1 LMFGTPLAV
10 TAAFDDD
17 LARYTE
23 MKTVLS
29 LLLHHLCDKECAM
42 LLRSTNSADSG
53 NVFGDPLYHSND
65 QTFILMAEEVP
76 GQHLLSLGLDS
87 SQSINGLA
95 KTISPSEAMLF
106 RYATS
111 EQVIDLSRS
120 DVVGKLEE
128 NKESL
133 KQLSEYVESSLDFLE
148 SNAVNPL
155 LIAPSKGEQ
164 IKMGEKLVV
173 ETSQAGT
180 QQESKKDHWDDNA
193 GVGSKEPA
201 VYESSNEEMEER
213 SDLDSIW
220 NDTNRVG
227 ARVGCKASL
236 VDESSYEKIDK
247 QPQDNKEEHFLM
259 RLGGGSNNKNGVV
272 ACSRGDNKD
281 HDSELLSEPEDE
293 NRCFDYDA
301 GWG

>member
-42 LLRSTNSADSG
+42 LIRSTDTADSG

-76 GQHLLSLGLDS
+76 GQHLLSIGLDS

-111 EQVIDLSRS
+111 EQVIDVSRS

-133 KQLSEYVESSLDFLE
+133 KQLSEYVESSLEYLE

-155 LIAPSKGEQ
+155 LIAPLKGEQ
-164 IKMGEKLVV
+164 IKVGEKSVV
-173 ETSQAGT
+173 T
-180 QQESKKDHWDDNA
+180 QQESKKDLWDDNA

-201 VYESSNEEMEER
+201 VDEASNEEMEEHA
-213 SDLDSIW
+213 DLDDVW
-220 NDTNRVG
+220 NDQNRAG
-227 ARVGCKASL
+227 AIVGCKASIG
-236 VDESSYEKIDK
+236 DDSSKEKIDK
-247 QPQDNKEEHFLM
+247 LPLPQDNKEEHFLM
-259 RLGGGSNNKNGVV
+259 RLGGGSSNKNGVV
-272 ACSRGDNKD
+272 ACSRGDKD